1 MKAVFV
7 AYNQALSEQVMAAVK
22 RLGLRGYTQW
32 QGIFGS
38 GSRTGEPHLGTHTW
52 PAVNMALLIFTTET
66 LCADLKAAL
75 RAIDE
80 RSPQQGLRVFS
91 WTTDGDL

>member
-7 AYNQALSEQVMAAVK
+7 AFNQALSEQVMAAVK

-32 QGIFGS
+32 QGVLGQGS
-38 GSRTGEPHLGTHTW
+38 LSGEPHLGTHTW
-52 PAVNMALLIFTTET
+52 PAVNMALLIFATEEQ
-66 LCADLKAAL
+66 CAELKSAIH
-75 RAIDE
+75 AIDE

-91 WTTDGDL
+91 WNIDAE

>member
-22 RLGLRGYTQW
+22 RLGLRGYTRW
-32 QGIFGS
+32 QGVFGC
-38 GSRTGEPHLGTHTW
+38 GSQTGEPHLGTHTW
-52 PAVNMALLIFTTET
+52 PAVNMALLIIMSEAQ
-66 LCADLKAAL
+66 CAELKAAL

>member
-7 AYNQALSEQVMAAVK
+7 AYNQALSEQVMDVVM

-32 QGIFGS
+32 QGIYGS
-38 GSRTGEPHLGTHTW
+38 GSRTGTPHLGTHTW
-52 PAVNMALLIFTTET
+52 PAENMALLIITSDA
-66 LCADLKAAL
+66 LCVALKTAL

-91 WTTDGDL
+91 WAADAE